1 MNYEAVLHIPL
12 SNYAHGI
19 DEENVVF
26 RIRTARDDIKSCILH
41 YGDRA
46 CRVNPVIFN
55 SEPMKIVAQDEL
67 YDYYE
72 VVLHSPYTRICY
84 YFELS
89 DGVESKY
96 YYYDMFMN
104 TLPIERSEFY
114 QLPFNRREDIATIPS
129 WVQDAVVY
137 NIFPDSFATAKGY
150 ISNKKGEAKFS
161 HHTTYSMRGGTLKG
175 IKENIPYFLDLGVN
189 CIYMNPIFV
198 AGEWHKYDLIGYYN
212 IDPCFGTNED
222 FKELVDACHD
232 NDIRVII
239 DGVFNHCGWHFF
251 AFEDVLEK
259 GEASKYKDWFYG
271 LKYPVEYP
279 DNQEDIPTY
288 DCFAYERKMPK
299 MNTSNKEVIEYF
311 LDVCKYWTESYG
323 IDGWRL
329 DVASEVDDTFWRE
342 FRKTAKSINPDC
354 FIIGE
359 VWESAQHWLLGD
371 QFDSSMN
378 YDMRKNC
385 RDFFAV
391 DALDSYG
398 FDSRVTAMLMRY
410 NKNIVHG
417 QLNLLDSHDV
427 PRFLSICQE
436 DMKRFKLSVIFQ
448 MTFLGVPMVFY
459 GDEKGLVGIKEHE
472 YRRPMSWDKE
482 EGAEIY
488 SFYQD
493 IIKLRRNKDTLKYGD
508 YKTIMA
514 ERNSGV
520 YAFKRCHDDEET
532 YVILNRSE
540 ESIAIDNV
548 IGDTN
553 YNIDL
558 SSNEDCKMVEP
569 WGFVIVSKSC

>member
-12 SNYAHGI
+12 SNYAHGM

-26 RIRTARDDIKSCILH
+26 RLRAARGDIKSCKLY

-46 CRVNPVIFN
+46 CRVNPVVF
-55 SEPMKIVAQDEL
+55 SCEAMTVVAQDQL

-72 VVLHSPYTRICY
+72 VVLRSPYTRICY
-84 YFELS
+84 YFELN
-89 DGVESKY
+89 DGEKSVY
-96 YYYDMFMN
+96 YYYDMFMS
-104 TLPIERSEFY
+104 TLPVERSEFY

-129 WVQDAVVY
+129 WVQDAVIY

-150 ISNKKGEAKFS
+150 ISNQKGQADFL

-175 IKENIPYFLDLGVN
+175 IKENIPYFKDLGAN

-198 AGEWHKYDLIGYYN
+198 AGEWHKYDVIDYYN
-212 IDPCFGTNED
+212 IDPCFGSNED

-232 NDIRVII
+232 EGIKVII
-239 DGVFNHCGWHFF
+239 DGVFNHCGWNFF
-251 AFEDVLEK
+251 AFEDVLKK
-259 GEASKYKDWFYG
+259 GEASRYKEWFYG
-271 LKYPVEYP
+271 VKFPVEYP

-299 MNTSNKEVIEYF
+299 MNTSNAEVMEYF
-311 LDVCKYWTESYG
+311 LDVCKYWTQDYG

-329 DVASEVDDTFWRE
+329 DVASEVDDTFWRA
-342 FRKTAKSINPDC
+342 FRKMVKAINPEC

-359 VWESAQHWLLGD
+359 VWESAQHWLMGD

-391 DALDSYG
+391 DALDSYQ
-398 FDSRVTAMLMRY
+398 FDGRVTAMIMRY
-410 NKNIVHG
+410 NKRIAHG

-436 DMKRFKLSVIFQ
+436 DMHRLKLSVIFQ

-459 GDEKGLVGIKEHE
+459 GDEKGLVGIQEHE
-472 YRRPMSWDKE
+472 YRKPMCWKSQ
-482 EGAEIY
+482 EGIKIY
-488 SFYQD
+488 KFYQD
-493 IIKLRRNKDTLKYGD
+493 IIKLRRSKDTLKYGE
-508 YKTIMA
+508 YRTVMA
-514 ERNSGV
+514 KQKSGV
-520 YAFKRCHDDEET
+520 YVFKRCFADEET
-532 YVILNRSE
+532 YVVLNRSE
-540 ESIAIDNV
+540 EYIPIEQCVGNACYTV
-548 IGDTN
+548 
-553 YNIDL
+553 DL
-558 SSNEDCKMVEP
+558 ASDAEGKVVEP
-569 WGFVIVSKSC
+569 WGFAIVSKAC